1 MYCIIHQCSPLLL
14 SAFCLKFLQLDDMV
28 RRLFIRVGSVHPGV
42 SDEDGA
48 ARPEQTHFFS
58 ASTAAR
64 ATCSF

>member
-14 SAFCLKFLQLDDMV
+14 SAFCLKVLQLDDMV
-28 RRLFIRVGSVHPGV
+28 RRFFIRMGSVRPAVSGV
-42 SDEDGA
+42 DGA
-48 ARPEQTHFFS
+48 ARPEKTHFLS